1 MRALEECAPLVRGST
16 AYISQS
22 PCWTCMKLLA
32 FAGVKRIVYRKEY
45 RTGVARQLKL
55 AAEYRISFEQL
66 EER

>member
-1 MRALEECAPLVRGST
+1 
-16 AYISQS
+16 
-22 PCWTCMKLLA
+22 MKLLA
-32 FAGVKRIVYRKEY
+32 FAGVKRIVYRKES